1 MKKKASKRWVV
12 LTAVTAVLLAVCIVA
27 IPVTNAF
34 SSVISVALN
43 AKTQEVIPDPEA
55 TVHFTSNYDNE
66 EDLVAFEKELC
77 ESIEAEGAALLLN
90 NDNTLPLAEGTKF
103 TTFSQSSYNLMYGGT
118 GSGQVSAEDAV
129 TLKEA
134 LEDAFGE
141 GTVNPAQWDFYANCG
156 YARVNADTTGGNQAQ
171 YRINEV
177 PWSEYTQD
185 LQDTWPE
192 YGDVALVVLARSGGE
207 GADLPSGLPELEP
220 YMTDGDYLQLCQEEI
235 DMLTNLQQ
243 LKEQGVFKKIVVLL
257 NSSNTLQL
265 DFLDS
270 YGIDAAL
277 WIGDVGMTGINGVA
291 DILAGNVAG
300 GIASDEPVVLVLFGD
315 HKPWGGNG
323 NSAYAGIGADFD
335 LSTLEGFYEYY
346 STPYLIWANSA
357 AKEALDRDFQGEGG
371 DFSPCF
377 LMNELF
383 EQCGWTGPAFL
394 QYAEEIRSLT
404 PLVHSQGLYLTP
416 DGELTDD
423 LPQEVADRLLE
434 YQWVEY
440 YREHKVVPT
449 DGT

>member
-1 MKKKASKRWVV
+1 MKKKASKRWVT

-103 TTFSQSSYNLMYGGT
+103 TTFSQSSYDLMYGGT

-141 GTVNPAQWDFYANCG
+141 GTVNPDQWDFYANCG

-243 LKEQGVFKKIVVLL
+243 GAGRVQKDRCAAQF
-257 NSSNTLQL
+257 LQH
-265 DFLDS
+265 
-270 YGIDAAL
+270 AA
-277 WIGDVGMTGINGVA
+277 
-291 DILAGNVAG
+291 AG
-300 GIASDEPVVLVLFGD
+300 LFGQLR
-315 HKPWGGNG
+315 H
-323 NSAYAGIGADFD
+323 
-335 LSTLEGFYEYY
+335 
-346 STPYLIWANSA
+346 
-357 AKEALDRDFQGEGG
+357 
-371 DFSPCF
+371 
-377 LMNELF
+377 
-383 EQCGWTGPAFL
+383 
-394 QYAEEIRSLT
+394 
-404 PLVHSQGLYLTP
+404 
-416 DGELTDD
+416 
-423 LPQEVADRLLE
+423 
-434 YQWVEY
+434 
-440 YREHKVVPT
+440 
-449 DGT
+449 